1 MNKKIIILISILFL
15 LVLSGTVFVFQKDE
29 RKEENNKSL
38 LEEFSSGGFKNSK
51 IDDNNNSKDLKN
63 YSSQA
68 VLIDDIIVD
77 SNKKQEL
84 NITQSLDFFAK
95 LGNDLFGIK
104 REKIFQSVNGMIK
117 LRENIKEEV
126 AEPKI
131 IKVPEDYKAIQLAI
145 DSAIFGDTIK
155 VSAGEYQENIIMKE
169 GVSLIGSNE
178 LVIVEDDESEEES
191 KKEIE
196 EENENELDSNTSDPL
211 VERIIINE
219 TIINGGDS
227 GNVISFKNGITNK
240 TKLANLTIK
249 NAGKN
254 LSGILIE
261 NSSPLVCDNI
271 VMDNEYNVYIKG
283 NSSPIIQKN
292 NLRFGGKG
300 IQVYNFEKQETEEK
314 KEPDSE
320 ISEFDSSPLFILGM
334 PIIVDNLITD
344 NKIGIDLYQSSA
356 IIDHNTI
363 SYNNHYKAYLGT
375 TFGINLSNSFAEIM
389 NNIVTDSGI
398 CELCAG
404 INVDEKSKNIIISYN
419 DIWNNKNNFICFG
432 ECTLED
438 NNISK
443 DPLFIDPVNW
453 NFELREESELIR
465 MCDDG
470 SDMGVRW

>member
-1 MNKKIIILISILFL
+1 MNKRIILISVLFL
-15 LVLSGTVFVFQKDE
+15 LILSGAAFVFQKDE

-51 IDDNNNSKDLKN
+51 IDSNDRSKNLKN

-77 SNKKQEL
+77 SNKKQEF
-84 NITQSLDFFAK
+84 NITQSLDLFAK

-104 REKIFQSVNGMIK
+104 RENIFQQANRIIELRKSVK
-117 LRENIKEEV
+117 ENIV
-126 AEPKI
+126 EPKI
-131 IKVPEDYKAIQLAI
+131 IKVPEDYKSIQ
-145 DSAIFGDTIK
+145 SAINNAVSGDTVE
-155 VSAGEYQENIIMKE
+155 VSAGEYQENIAMRE
-169 GVSLIGSNE
+169 GVNLVGSNE
-178 LVIVEDDESEEES
+178 LVIIENDKSEEETEE
-191 KKEIE
+191 EIE
-196 EENENELDSNTSDPL
+196 KENELDSDISI
-211 VERIIINE
+211 ERVIINE

-227 GNVISFKNGITNK
+227 GNVVSFKNGITNK

-261 NSSPLVCDNI
+261 DSSPLVCDNI
-271 VMDNEYNVYIKG
+271 IMDNEYNIYIKG

-292 NLRFGGKG
+292 SLRFGGKG
-300 IQVYNFEKQETEEK
+300 VQVYNFEKQEIEED
-314 KEPDSE
+314 KEESDALSL
-320 ISEFDSSPLFILGM
+320 SPVLSM

-356 IIDHNTI
+356 MINHNTI
-363 SYNNHYKAYLGT
+363 SYNNHYKAYLGAT
-375 TFGINLSNSFAEIM
+375 YGINLSNSFAEIM

-404 INVDEKSKNIIISYN
+404 INVDEKSKDIIISYN

-432 ECTLED
+432 ECILED

-453 NFELREESELIR
+453 NFELQEESELIE
-465 MCDDG
+465 MCDD
-470 SDMGVRW
+470 SSNMGVRW